1 MLTITYGVSSKTN
14 LFLPLFLGH
23 IHEKM
28 NFCLLAEESPLILLA
43 NWSAAEA
50 IRCISWSKYSSTFFF
65 PKPFSTF
72 TGQSH
77 IHRLVTVIAS
87 ESICPVNLFP
97 IKVLNFILY

>member
-1 MLTITYGVSSKTN
+1 MGYPPFLFNHFRFHSAGINSSPDSSHFVRHHADDYLWRQQQKK

-50 IRCISWSKYSSTFFF
+50 I
-65 PKPFSTF
+65 
-72 TGQSH
+72 
-77 IHRLVTVIAS
+77 
-87 ESICPVNLFP
+87 
-97 IKVLNFILY
+97 